1 MTGKQRATRQSVPA
15 KAQRKEAAR
24 LDLAKRG
31 EKIVG
36 PKRRTTQESDAQP
49 HPQVSTPRDMEVG
62 RGEGE
67 IQRSRQARP

>member
-15 KAQRKEAAR
+15 KGQ
-24 LDLAKRG
+24 
-31 EKIVG
+31 
-36 PKRRTTQESDAQP
+36 TTQATRLHPAKHGENVAAETKNDAGIQCP
-49 HPQVSTPRDMEVG
+49 TASASRALRDMEAG